1 MFPELKNY
9 GALQTAQATTKNNI
23 DLTMEKILRWHGK
36 TEEALH
42 ELDFINYW
50 HADWE
55 GIKNSNNIDSFWENM
70 DKENMSAA
78 EGLLLPCVML
88 SYIFILFI

>member
-1 MFPELKNY
+1 
-9 GALQTAQATTKNNI
+9 
-23 DLTMEKILRWHGK
+23 MEKILRWHGK

-88 SYIFILFI
+88 SYIFILFIWNANHVLFWYTFLSISGTTQVVA